1 MDRNLLMAMAVVLLL
16 AAFIG
21 ANFIYQP
28 KANQMKQLTA
38 ALDQEEELGTLSTE
52 LTSLEKRLQN
62 YDSRLMEKEKEEA
75 ELIDQIRKIANEV
88 PVRVI
93 SMTPG
98 SERSDNRKGPRMISL
113 RVSFEGT
120 YHQLGNFVAKVE
132 NSEKFMK
139 IDSLRFTTVGRT
151 SKPIVFEVEVSTLQ
165 RPP

>member
-28 KANQMKQLTA
+28 KVNQMKQLTA

-88 PVRVI
+88 PVRVL
-93 SMTPG
+93 SMTPE
-98 SERSDNRKGPRMISL
+98 SERKGPRMISL

-151 SKPIVFEVEVSTLQ
+151 SKPIVFEVEVSTL
-165 RPP
+165 RRL

>member
-1 MDRNLLMAMAVVLLL
+1 MTVVLLL
-16 AAFIG
+16 GAFIG

-28 KANQMKQLTA
+28 KVNQMKQLTA

-93 SMTPG
+93 SMTPE
-98 SERSDNRKGPRMISL
+98 SERSDNREGPRMISL

-151 SKPIVFEVEVSTLQ
+151 SKPIVFEVEVSTL
-165 RPP
+165 RRL